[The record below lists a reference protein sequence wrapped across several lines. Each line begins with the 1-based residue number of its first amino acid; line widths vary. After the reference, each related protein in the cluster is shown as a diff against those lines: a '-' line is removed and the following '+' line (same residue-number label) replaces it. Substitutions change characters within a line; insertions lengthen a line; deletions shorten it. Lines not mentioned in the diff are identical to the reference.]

1 MIIYV
6 DLIIILNFFI
16 DFLLLI
22 GTDILL
28 KRNIS
33 FKRIIL
39 GSLIGSVSTLLLF
52 YINDNLTLII
62 YKLLISILMIIITF
76 KYQSF
81 NYFKDNLLW
90 LYILSI
96 ILGGGMY
103 LLSNSITLSNKGL
116 IFTNNG
122 LEINLIFL
130 IILTPLIIYKYI
142 KQNKKFI
149 ITYSNYYHISIYIKD
164 EVINEV
170 GFLDTG
176 NNLKDPFFNRPIIL
190 VDKNLINTKVNSFL
204 IPYNTINSHSLL
216 EVFKPNRIVINNKV
230 IKKVLIGITNVN
242 IDGIKIILN
251 KEAL

>member
-1 MIIYV
+1 MIIYI

-39 GSLIGSVSTLLLF
+39 GSLLGSLSTLLLF
-52 YINDNLTLII
+52 YINDNITLII
-62 YKLLISILMIIITF
+62 HKLLISIFMVIITF
-76 KYQSF
+76 KYESF

-103 LLSNSITLSNKGL
+103 LLSDSITLSNKGL
-116 IFTNNG
+116 IFTDNG
-122 LEINLIFL
+122 FKINIILL
-130 IILTPLIIYKYI
+130 IILTPFIIYKYI
-142 KQNKKFI
+142 KQNKKYF
-149 ITYSNYYHISIYIKD
+149 ITYSNYYNIVIYYKD
-164 EVINEV
+164 EVINAT

-190 VDKNLINTKVNSFL
+190 VDKNLINKKINTFL
-204 IPYNTINSHSLL
+204 IPYNTVNSHSLL
-216 EVFKPNRIVINNKV
+216 EVFKPSKIIINNKI
-230 IKKVLIGITNVN
+230 IKNVLIGITSVNVN
-242 IDGIKIILN
+242 GVKIILN

>member
-1 MIIYV
+1 MIIYI

-39 GSLIGSVSTLLLF
+39 GSLLGSLSTLLLF
-52 YINDNLTLII
+52 YINDNITLII
-62 YKLLISILMIIITF
+62 YKLLISILMVIITF
-76 KYQSF
+76 KYESF

-103 LLSNSITLSNKGL
+103 LLSDSITLSNKGL
-116 IFTNNG
+116 IFTDNG
-122 LEINLIFL
+122 FKINIILL
-130 IILTPLIIYKYI
+130 IILTPFIIYKYI
-142 KQNKKFI
+142 KQNKKYF
-149 ITYSNYYHISIYIKD
+149 ITYSNYYNIVIYYKD
-164 EVINEV
+164 EVINAT

-190 VDKNLINTKVNSFL
+190 VDKNLINKKINTFL
-204 IPYNTINSHSLL
+204 IPYNTVNSHSLL
-216 EVFKPNRIVINNKV
+216 EVFKPSKIIINNKI
-230 IKKVLIGITNVN
+230 IKNVLIGITSVNVN
-242 IDGIKIILN
+242 GVKIILN